1 MIDFVIERE
10 IARPPSEV
18 FAYMTDA
25 SKLATW
31 QKNTISAVPD
41 GPMGLGTKIRE
52 VHSAPGGKRIETL
65 VEVVEYESDRTFGMR
80 ITEGIPVHGQITLE
94 PTDTGTHF
102 RFRVYSEP
110 TGMPR
115 IAQPIMGAILKWQF
129 NRHCTNLKTVL
140 ENGATSLKS

>member
-10 IARPPSEV
+10 IARPPRDV
-18 FAYMTDA
+18 FVYATDP

-52 VHSAPGGKRIETL
+52 VHSAPGGKQIETL
-65 VEVVEYESDRTFGMR
+65 VEVVEYEPDRLFGMR
-80 ITEGIPVHGQITLE
+80 IIEGIPVHGQISLDAS
-94 PTDTGTHF
+94 DTGTHF
-102 RFRVYSEP
+102 RFRVYFQPS
-110 TGMPR
+110 GVMR
-115 IAQPIMGAILKWQF
+115 IAQPIVGTVITWQF

-140 ENGATSLKS
+140 ESEPDS

>member
-52 VHSAPGGKRIETL
+52 VHSAPGGKRIEML
-65 VEVVEYESDRTFGMR
+65 VEVVEYEPDRTFGMR

-94 PTDTGTHF
+94 PTGTGTHF

-110 TGMPR
+110 TGMMR
-115 IAQPIMGAILKWQF
+115 IVQPIMGAVLKWQF
-129 NRHCTNLKTVL
+129 NRHCANLKTVL
-140 ENGATSLKS
+140 ENEATSLKS